1 MKKKEGFRAVGQY
14 IHFNKEKQKKLKKEA
29 GTTNI
34 EKWMVSD
41 RLTSETRRRVN
52 NNIFRSNKRNKK
64 KLWMVTTD

>member
-29 GTTNI
+29 GTINI

-52 NNIFRSNKRNKK
+52 NIFRSNKRNKK